1 MSKNFL
7 FIINGKPTSGKD
19 TFVWQFGQIASE
31 AGFYNEVENVSS
43 IDEVIVA
50 AKALGYTGKKT
61 PEERNLLSALKD
73 ASTAFNDGPFKYVV
87 KQRLTSRKKFMFAHL
102 REPAEI
108 EKLYRRFEEDYNVK
122 CIRIMI
128 DRDIEVT
135 ASNHADNN
143 TTSAKYDV
151 VVDNN
156 GTLKQFYKNTKTF
169 FESLKF

>member
-1 MSKNFL
+1 
-7 FIINGKPTSGKD
+7 
-19 TFVWQFGQIASE
+19 
-31 AGFYNEVENVSS
+31 
-43 IDEVIVA
+43 
-50 AKALGYTGKKT
+50 
-61 PEERNLLSALKD
+61 
-73 ASTAFNDGPFKYVV
+73 
-87 KQRLTSRKKFMFAHL
+87 MFAHL

-108 EKLYRRFEEDYNVK
+108 EKLYRCFEEDCNVK

-156 GTLKQFYKNTKTF
+156 GTLKQLYNNTKTF

>member
-1 MSKNFL
+1 MSKKYL

-19 TFVWQFGQIASE
+19 TFVSQFDKIASD
-31 AGFYNEVENVSS
+31 AGYYDEVENVSS

-61 PEERNLLSALKD
+61 PEERNLLSTLKD
-73 ASTAFNDGPFKYVV
+73 ASTTFNDGPFKYVL
-87 KQRLTSRKKFMFAHL
+87 KRRLMSSKKFMFAHL
-102 REPAEI
+102 REPEEI

-143 TTSAKYDV
+143 TSSAKYDA

-156 GTLKQFYKNTKTF
+156 GTLKQLFRNTKTF